1 MEEHGTRGT
10 DGGSREGEGGRRDDL
25 RTPPVEGR
33 PRLCVLSVAYPL
45 ARVGRDTAG
54 GAEQVLSLLD
64 SALVRLGHRSI
75 VVAAAGSTVAGELIE
90 VPLAAGEI
98 TDAAR
103 REAHT
108 RHRQTIRRALA
119 EYRVDLVHMHG
130 VDFHAY
136 LPEGGTP
143 VLVTL
148 HLPPSWYPPEAF
160 RPGAP
165 NVYLHCVSE
174 AQQRACPVTDRL
186 LRFVPNGVP
195 VGSLGGPHARRG
207 FSLML
212 ARVCPEKG
220 IHLGLDAA
228 RRAGVSLLVG
238 GEVYPYAEHR
248 RYFADQVLPRLD
260 RRRRFLG
267 PVGFARKRR
276 LLAAARCVLIPS
288 LAPETSSLVAM
299 EAIASGT
306 PVVAFRSGALP
317 EVVEHGRTGFLVA
330 DEREMADAIGAVGS
344 LDPEACREAGRA
356 RFSAEVMARRYV
368 EQYARVLRAAETA
381 CV

>member
-1 MEEHGTRGT
+1 
-10 DGGSREGEGGRRDDL
+10 
-25 RTPPVEGR
+25 VEGR
-33 PRLCVLSVAYPL
+33 RRLSVLSVAYPL

-64 SALVRLGHRSI
+64 STLVRLGHRSI
-75 VVAAAGSTVAGELIE
+75 VVAAAGSAVAGELIAT
-90 VPLAAGEI
+90 PLAEGEI
-98 TDAAR
+98 TEAAR

-108 RHRQTIRRALA
+108 RHRAAIRRALA
-119 EYRVDLVHMHG
+119 EYPVDLVHMHG

-136 LPEGGTP
+136 LPDGGTP

-148 HLPPSWYPPEAF
+148 HLPPGWYPPETF
-160 RPGAP
+160 GLGAP
-165 NVYLHCVSE
+165 NVFLHCVSA
-174 AQQRACPVTDRL
+174 AQQRACPAADHL
-186 LRFVPNGVP
+186 LPFVANGVP
-195 VGSLGGPHARRG
+195 LGSLGGPHARRS
-207 FSLML
+207 FVLML

-228 RRAGVSLLVG
+228 HRAGVSLLVG
-238 GEVYPYAEHR
+238 GEAYPYAEHR
-248 RYFADQVLPRLD
+248 RYFADQIRPRLD

-330 DEREMADAIGAVGS
+330 DEREMADAIEAVGS
-344 LDPEACREAGRA
+344 IDPEACRSAARA
-356 RFSAEVMARRYV
+356 RFSAEVMAHRYL
-368 EQYARVLRAAETA
+368 ERYARVLRAAEAA